1 MLKFCGKTE
10 QKYEFKEKKE
20 QYKFPTVKEEMVHV
34 FL

>member
-20 QYKFPTVKEEMVHV
+20 KYKFPPVKEEMVPV